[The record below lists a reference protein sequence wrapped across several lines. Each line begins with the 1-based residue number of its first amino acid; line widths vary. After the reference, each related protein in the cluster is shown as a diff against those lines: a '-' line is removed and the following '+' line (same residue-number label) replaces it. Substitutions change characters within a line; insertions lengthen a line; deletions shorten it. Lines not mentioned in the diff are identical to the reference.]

1 MSNNDTLAVGA
12 AADAPSTAVPA
23 TTPHSRRRL
32 WLRIEEQEQR
42 AQSQGDSEEE
52 KDGGEIKRGRRD
64 VIRKGQIQVTS
75 SDFDHEPRLKAKAK
89 H

>member
-1 MSNNDTLAVGA
+1 M
-12 AADAPSTAVPA
+12 
-23 TTPHSRRRL
+23 
-32 WLRIEEQEQR
+32 
-42 AQSQGDSEEE
+42 QSQGDGEEE